1 MKIHEITFLLLL
13 AILSACVE
21 KDLTGDKPIKIS
33 SLAGKAEKGPF
44 TQGATVTIHELTKEL
59 KPTGKLFQTEIKSNE
74 GDFALESAAE
84 FVSPY
89 VNIACDGYF
98 FNEITGNLS
107 NSQIRLE
114 SIVDISGKR
123 NNINVN
129 ILTHLSKDRIIKLMK
144 EGKNYEEATAQTREE
159 LLSCFGL
166 QEYKDLDFEDF
177 SISSGDQHAGVLIMI
192 SSILLS
198 NLTEAYFTEFI
209 SVVKNDFT
217 DSGTLSDSI
226 QYYFR
231 EESLNLPVEQIAA
244 NIKNRYQDLG
254 KTIEVPDLNYFIDW
268 DGDGIAGNEWEN
280 PDTERQ
286 LNFGIDTLRVGKDGG
301 NFKVAINANIPFTL
315 HTNKPGNGYIE
326 PESIFSDKVIVTDTL
341 IQGDE
346 LSVNIRPATGPF
358 QRPATI
364 RVVSFDK
371 KTTADLVI
379 LQDGDFSNEFSNNL
393 YIRAI
398 MGQITKAFDFSHTL
412 EALYSNCFTT
422 NNFAWEQ
429 FTLHNITPTN
439 QLVKDT
445 WSALYSGI
453 VYLNLLEENTGRH
466 NFKYTLALRTLLCG
480 HLISLWGDVPYLT
493 TSRPDPTNLPGRK
506 SKTEIYSILKNGLQ
520 ECLTIFPAGKT
531 NSYFQVSTDVIRT
544 LLAKTS
550 MQEGNYQEALSHLQ
564 AVISGGRYALSN
576 NRQDAVGTASTEILY
591 AINTNTL
598 PLQHFSTVIEN
609 SHYLPLI
616 LYADVILSA
625 AECAHKTGQ
634 LETALIYLNQVR
646 LKNGEEPA
654 THASFEADLKAT
666 WKSRL
671 KGSFSYFDFLK
682 RNDWAMNELNIQA
695 YQLLLPIP
703 QSETDVNPNVPQ
715 NPGY

>member
-1 MKIHEITFLLLL
+1 MKIREITILLLL
-13 AILSACVE
+13 AIISACVE
-21 KDLTGDKPIKIS
+21 QDLTGDKPIKIS
-33 SLAGKAEKGPF
+33 SLIGKAEKGPF

-59 KPTGKLFQTEIKSNE
+59 KATGKLFQTEIKSNE

-89 VNIACDGYF
+89 VNIACEGYF

-144 EGKNYEEATAQTREE
+144 EGKSYEEATAQTREE

-177 SISSGDQHAGVLIMI
+177 SISSGNQHAGVLIMI

-198 NLTEAYFTEFI
+198 NLTEAYFTEYI
-209 SVVKNDFT
+209 SIVKNDFT

-226 QYYFR
+226 QYYLR

-268 DGDGIAGNEWEN
+268 DGDGIAGNELGN

-286 LNFGIDTLRVGKDGG
+286 LNFEIDTLRVGKDGG

-315 HTNKPGNGYIE
+315 NTNKPGNGYIE
-326 PESIFSDKVIVTDTL
+326 PQSIFRDKVVVTDTL

-346 LSVNIRPATGPF
+346 LSINIQTATGPF

-364 RVVSFDK
+364 RIVSFDK

-379 LQDGDFSNEFSNNL
+379 LQEGDFSNEFTNNV
-393 YIRAI
+393 YIKAI
-398 MGQITKAFDFSHTL
+398 MAQIAKAFDYSHTL
-412 EALYSNCFTT
+412 EALYCNSFSTT
-422 NNFAWEQ
+422 NFAWKQ
-429 FTLHNITPTN
+429 FTSHNISPGN
-439 QLVKDT
+439 QLVKET
-445 WSALYSGI
+445 WSALYGGI
-453 VYLNLLEENTGRH
+453 IYLNLLEENTGRD
-466 NFKYTLALRTLLCG
+466 NFNYTLALRTLLCG

-493 TSRPDPTNLPGRK
+493 TSRLDPTNFPGRI
-506 SKTEIYSILKNGLQ
+506 SKTEIFSILKNGLE

-531 NSYFQVSTDVIRT
+531 NSYFQVSTDVIRA
-544 LLAKTS
+544 LLAKIL

-564 AVISGGRYALSN
+564 TVISGGRYTLN
-576 NRQDAVGTASTEILY
+576 NSRTDAIGASSTEIVY
-591 AINTNTL
+591 AINTNIL
-598 PLQHFSTVIEN
+598 PLQHFSSTIEN
-609 SHYLPLI
+609 NHYLPFI

-625 AECAHKTGQ
+625 SECAYKMGQ
-634 LETALIYLNQVR
+634 LETALLYLNQVR
-646 LKNGEEPA
+646 LKNSEEPA

-682 RNDWAMNELNIQA
+682 RNDWARDELNVQT

-703 QSETDVNPNVPQ
+703 QSETDVNPNIGQ